1 VGEIAVRQAILHG
14 LIAAGLVD
22 AALRAWRVRRARSRI
37 AFYLLALAFPFL
49 VLPAFLI
56 AAPFRGTDAFTAGWA
71 LFSSDRWNAV
81 RVAGAGADT
90 IAFGA
95 LALAGTLLLLRDVVP
110 LLVETARDRAGGGR
124 RQARDRR
131 RGGAACVPP
140 PDALVALVA
149 EIAGRAATPVP
160 AITVLRTDASVM
172 FVRGVFHPTLVLSD
186 GVLSRLSDREGV
198 AAVAH
203 ELAHIRFRDPLAG
216 WLLMAARVLMFWNP
230 AVQLV
235 GRAIVEEMEHRA
247 DQVAAHLAGASAFA
261 TALRTLAPGSEHEG
275 LSSDHRSPARV
286 GLASRLH
293 RAQMRHRL
301 AALTEAQP
309 ALPLMRTRFALV
321 AATLTAILFFVV

>member
-1 VGEIAVRQAILHG
+1 MGEIAVRQAILHG

-22 AALRAWRVRRARSRI
+22 AALRAWRVRRAQSRI
-37 AFYLLALAFPFL
+37 AFWLLALAFPFL

-71 LFSSDRWNAV
+71 LFSIDRWNAV

-95 LALAGTLLLLRDVVP
+95 LALVGTLLLLRDVVP
-110 LLVETARDRAGGGR
+110 LLVETARDR
-124 RQARDRR
+124 R
-131 RGGAACVPP
+131 RGGAACVPA
-140 PDALVALVA
+140 PDGLVALVA

-186 GVLSRLSDREGV
+186 RVLSRLSDREGV
-198 AAVAH
+198 AAVVH

-216 WLLMAARVLMFWNP
+216 WLLIAARVLMFWNP

-235 GRAIVEEMEHRA
+235 GRALVEEMEHRA
-247 DQVAAHLAGASAFA
+247 DGVAARLAGASAFA
-261 TALRTLAPGSEHEG
+261 TALRTLTPGSGRDG
-275 LSSDHRSPARV
+275 LPSDNRPPARV

-293 RAQMRHRL
+293 QAHLRARL
-301 AALTEAQP
+301 AALTQVQP
-309 ALPLMRTRFALV
+309 ALPLVGTRFAVLAV
-321 AATLTAILFFVV
+321 TLTAILFFVV